1 MSVISEGREEMNR
14 TVCNKALN
22 KFQWSM
28 VTRSASAYE
37 RARPSPSI
45 KYSGRAMTARRVL
58 K

>member
-1 MSVISEGREEMNR
+1 MNR